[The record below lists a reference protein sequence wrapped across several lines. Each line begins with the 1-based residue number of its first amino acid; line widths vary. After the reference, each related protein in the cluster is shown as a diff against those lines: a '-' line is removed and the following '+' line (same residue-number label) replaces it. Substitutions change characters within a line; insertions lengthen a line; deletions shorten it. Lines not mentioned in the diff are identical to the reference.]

1 MIYCMLHLTTSTF
14 AKSVEDLMEDRVLGQ
29 AAGDLQVDR
38 LRSACPTCAINVTA
52 QAQYMYELQT
62 KYISNETNEIQLNTR
77 PSTDQHVQPS
87 NMDLSPAGV
96 NKKPKNTIGDG
107 GSTAL

>member
-1 MIYCMLHLTTSTF
+1 M
-14 AKSVEDLMEDRVLGQ
+14 
-29 AAGDLQVDR
+29 
-38 LRSACPTCAINVTA
+38 TCEINVTA

-96 NKKPKNTIGDG
+96 NKKPKNSKLSGRVNQLSLKLSAGFSNTVC
-107 GSTAL
+107 

>member
-1 MIYCMLHLTTSTF
+1 M
-14 AKSVEDLMEDRVLGQ
+14 
-29 AAGDLQVDR
+29 
-38 LRSACPTCAINVTA
+38 TCEINVTA

-96 NKKPKNTIGDG
+96 NKKPKKSKLSGMDFREF
-107 GSTAL
+107 

>member
-1 MIYCMLHLTTSTF
+1 MTLGHWNDKCNQCDSASPIYVH
-14 AKSVEDLMEDRVLGQ
+14 V
-29 AAGDLQVDR
+29 
-38 LRSACPTCAINVTA
+38 P
-52 QAQYMYELQT
+52 QT

-96 NKKPKNTIGDG
+96 NKKPKKSKLSGVDFREF
-107 GSTAL
+107 